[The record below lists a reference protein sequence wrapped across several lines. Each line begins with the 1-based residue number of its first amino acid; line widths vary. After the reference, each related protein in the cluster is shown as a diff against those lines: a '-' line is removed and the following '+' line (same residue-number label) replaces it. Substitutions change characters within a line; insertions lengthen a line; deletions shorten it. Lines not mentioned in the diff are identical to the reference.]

1 MQPHLVD
8 EHDRIPTR
16 RDVQD
21 TIQGFVERAC
31 GGAKVSAANNVQRP
45 SYVLAGRLRRQR
57 LADARG
63 PKQVDNETVALPLH
77 EIVEARVVVRF
88 YERSQEV
95 LAIIGEYEVLK
106 RFVVPHNRLD
116 MLDVELDCTS
126 YGYL

>member
-45 SYVLAGRLRRQR
+45 SYVLAGRLRRQSLSNTWR
-57 LADARG
+57 S
-63 PKQVDNETVALPLH
+63 KQVNDKTVAFPLY
-77 EIVEARVVVRF
+77 EVVEARLVVRLH
-88 YERSQEV
+88 ER
-95 LAIIGEYEVLK
+95 
-106 RFVVPHNRLD
+106 F
-116 MLDVELDCTS
+116 
-126 YGYL
+126 